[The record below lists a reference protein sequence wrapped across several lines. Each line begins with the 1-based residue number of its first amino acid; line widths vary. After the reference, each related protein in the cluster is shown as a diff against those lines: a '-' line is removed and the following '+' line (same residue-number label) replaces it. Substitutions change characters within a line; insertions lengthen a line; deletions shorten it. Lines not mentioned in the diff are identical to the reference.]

1 MQELQTITIKKYL
14 IRKGI
19 AFRESNGEIIT
30 RCLFNDC
37 DKDSRDGE
45 AHLYFDAE
53 TGQYDCKK
61 CGERGNIIT
70 LAKKNTPHHQRVAFS
85 IIPDKKIIK
94 ELFKEIGPRFQNRT
108 GGYTR
113 IIPLNFRKG
122 DGASMV
128 ILELTEKKIIEKTK
142 VKKALDKD
150 NKAAQKKAPIQKQEP
165 QKAKKETTAKAK
177 ADEKPEAHQIA
188 PKPKA
193 VVTEKIAKEKG
204 KAEKTKI
211 QKGFM
216 KGLRGFFRSKNP

>member
-1 MQELQTITIKKYL
+1 MRH
-14 IRKGI
+14 RKG
-19 AFRESNGEIIT
+19 T
-30 RCLFNDC
+30 RRLGRQSSHRKATMKSMARAIFLSQSI
-37 DKDSRDGE
+37 KTTKVKAKE
-45 AHLYFDAE
+45 ARVLVD
-53 TGQYDCKK
+53 
-61 CGERGNIIT
+61 NLIT